1 MASGTVRLRLG
12 VLGGLLA
19 GSTSLAAKV
28 ADAPVAEP
36 APPAQASPSVQW
48 QLLAGAL
55 TSLDG
60 YGSLGYQGWVIG
72 SGWEL
77 PRLRFRFQFMVGLP
91 VRLEE
96 ARTEVKLEQ
105 FALGLWLD
113 TPVLRSGEWRWA
125 VGAGAGLLVFG
136 RTAVPLVSG
145 VDVAGPRYIPSFM
158 TGPDTSLRW
167 RFSRYFGVEGS
178 LAMDVVFGR
187 PILGFVD
194 AQGFQPFREGWAVR
208 PRLNVTMMLFP

>member
-1 MASGTVRLRLG
+1 MASGNVWLRLG

-19 GSTSLAAKV
+19 GSASLAAEV
-28 ADAPVAEP
+28 ADAPRAES
-36 APPAQASPSVQW
+36 APLAYATPSVQW
-48 QLLAGAL
+48 QLLAGGL

-60 YGSLGYQGWVIG
+60 YGSLGYQGVVIG
-72 SGWEL
+72 AGWEL
-77 PRLRFRFQFMVGLP
+77 PRLRFRFQFLAGLP
-91 VRLEE
+91 AYMEE
-96 ARTEVKLEQ
+96 SRTEVKLEQ

-113 TPVLRSGEWRWA
+113 TPVLRSGAWRWG

-136 RTAVPLVSG
+136 RTSEALVGG
-145 VDVAGPRYIPSFM
+145 VDAAGPRYMPAFM

-167 RFSRYFGVEGS
+167 RFSQYFAVEGS

-208 PRLNVTMMLFP
+208 PRLNVTMVLFP